1 MTSQDWFSKDF
12 YKTLGVPKD
21 ADQAD
26 IKKAYRKQ
34 AKNLHPDRNPGNAA
48 SEKQFKNVGEAYA
61 VLSDPSQREQYDSV
75 RAMGSG
81 GPRFQAG
88 GQGGGGFE
96 DAMGGMFGGGQ
107 GGHGNQ
113 GGYSNARTQGGGGFE
128 DILSSMFGGGGR
140 RGPAPGQDI
149 GATTEVAFRQA
160 AEGATIS
167 LSLEGRTVSTRLPVG
182 VKDGQKIRI
191 RGKGRPGTG
200 GGPAGDLLLTVRV
213 SKHPVFTVDGL
224 NLRMTLPVAF
234 DEAVLGAT
242 VEVPTLDGTHVKV
255 KVPSGT
261 NSGRVLRVKGRGLTS
276 AKGKGDLLASV
287 SVSVPDKVSSA
298 AKEALQ
304 TFALETAK
312 DDPRAELYKNAV
324 K

>member
-21 ADQAD
+21 ADEAA

-34 AKNLHPDRNPGNAA
+34 AKELHPDRNPGNASA
-48 SEKQFKNVGEAYA
+48 EKRFKDVGEAYA
-61 VLSDPSQREQYDSV
+61 VLSDKTQREQYDSV
-75 RAMGSG
+75 RAMGG

-96 DAMGGMFGGGQ
+96 DAMGGMFGGGRPQ
-107 GGHGNQ
+107 GGPRAQ
-113 GGYSNARTQGGGGFE
+113 SNGGFE
-128 DILSSMFGGGGR
+128 DILANMFGGGR
-140 RGPAPGQDI
+140 RGPTPGQDI
-149 GATTEVAFRQA
+149 GATTEVSFRQ
-160 AEGATIS
+160 
-167 LSLEGRTVSTRLPVG
+167 STDGSPITLTLDGHTFTTRIPVG

-191 RGKGRPGTG
+191 RGKGRPGQN
-200 GGPAGDLLLTVRV
+200 GGPAGDLMLTVRV
-213 SKHPVFTVDGL
+213 GKHPVFTVDGM
-224 NLRMTLPVAF
+224 NLRMTLPIAF

-242 VEVPTLDGTHVKV
+242 IEVPTLDGTRVKV
-255 KVPSGT
+255 KVASGT
-261 NSGRVLRVKGRGLTS
+261 SSGQVLRVKGRGLTGP
-276 AKGKGDLLASV
+276 KGTGDLLATV
-287 SVSVPDKVSSA
+287 SVTVPAKVSRA

-312 DDPRAELYKNAV
+312 DDPRGELYKNAV